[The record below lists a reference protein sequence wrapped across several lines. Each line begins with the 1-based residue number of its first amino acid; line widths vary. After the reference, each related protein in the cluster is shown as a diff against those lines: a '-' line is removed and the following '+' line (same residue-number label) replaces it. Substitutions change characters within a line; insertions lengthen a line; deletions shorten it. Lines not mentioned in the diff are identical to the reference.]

1 MPPDAMKRAQEL
13 LDDPDTPEEAKA
25 KLRAKMASYQK
36 DALPTPKR
44 MLGDPRAPTGGEAIE
59 ETFDSLPAGQ
69 HVQGEIAKQELVRSG
84 APKPKYEAPDAQ
96 LAQQT
101 LMGQAGASGDWPP
114 DAWNAEAEETEAG
127 SDAL

>member
-36 DALPTPKR
+36 DALPAPKR
-44 MLGDPRAPTGGEAIE
+44 MLGDPRAATSGEAIE

-69 HVQGEIAKQELVRSG
+69 HVQDEIAKQEVVRSG
-84 APKPKYEAPDAQ
+84 APKPKFANPDAQ
-96 LAQQT
+96 LTEQT
-101 LMGQAGASGDWPP
+101 FDVQA
-114 DAWNAEAEETEAG
+114 AEAM
-127 SDAL
+127 DV